1 VKMSETSPRI
11 YAQAPLMG
19 EHTASVLRDLL
30 HMSDGEIADLT
41 EEGALE

>member
-1 VKMSETSPRI
+1 MSETSPRI
-11 YAQAPLMG
+11 YARAPLMG
-19 EHTASVLRDLL
+19 EHSESVLRDLL